1 MMYRTFFFVLLI
13 FTLPLLQA
21 NRNVS
26 NDSLEYLLN
35 LIDHKAKYMAMKER
49 HINELETALTAVS
62 GPDSLLYAAHKR
74 LHQAYATYKSD
85 SAIYYANQN
94 LALGIRQNNTT
105 WVKESKLTLASL
117 YLTGGM
123 YIDSYHLL
131 NEIDSRGLPNDLLI
145 KFYDTWKQFYKFYA
159 FNNPNRQ
166 LYLEK
171 SNAYRDS
178 LLAQLDP
185 LGNHY
190 KIVYAEKLHD
200 QQDYGE
206 AKKLLI
212 SMLDGSKD
220 EDHERAVLAYALASV
235 YQQEGNIEMQKK
247 YYTISAICDI
257 KNAIKENAAMQ
268 ALASLLYSL
277 KQVEAAYKCIT
288 SSMDDAMFGN
298 ARLRT
303 YEVSKI
309 FPIIDSTYQET
320 EAKRKSVLTTF
331 LTIVCILS
339 LFLILAVIYV
349 YLQMR
354 RIARVRQQLSEM
366 NKELQRLNA
375 ALQKSNDDLAL
386 TNAEISNVN
395 VRLTEANQ
403 IKETY
408 IGQFLDLCSVYINKL
423 EGFQLSIKKM
433 VMTQRMGELTKTLKS
448 RTMIDREIKELYTTF
463 DHIFLQ
469 LYPNFVED
477 FNSLLQEGEQ
487 LVVKPNEVLSTE
499 LRIFALIRLGI
510 TDSSKIAN
518 FLHYSTNTIYTYRTK
533 IRNKAAVPR
542 DEFDDLV
549 MKIGRINKIG

>member
-1 MMYRTFFFVLLI
+1 MNRIAL
-13 FTLPLLQA
+13 FTLLLFSLPLFLA
-21 NRNVS
+21 NQPKHNE
-26 NDSLEYLLN
+26 SLDYLLD
-35 LIDHKAKYMAMKER
+35 LIDQKAVYMAVKER
-49 HINELETALTAVS
+49 HINELETTLLTTS
-62 GPDSLLYAAHKR
+62 GQDSLRYQVQKR
-74 LHQAYATYKSD
+74 LYQAYATYKSD
-85 SAIYYANQN
+85 SAIFYANQN
-94 LALGIRQNNTT
+94 LELGMRHKATDWI
-105 WVKESKLTLASL
+105 KESKLTLASL

-131 NEIDSRGLPNDLLI
+131 SGIASHSLPNELLI
-145 KFYDTWKQFYKFYA
+145 KYYDTWKQFYKFYA

-166 LYLEK
+166 FYLER

-185 LGNHY
+185 LTNHY

-200 QQDYGE
+200 QQQFDE
-206 AKKLLI
+206 ARQLLT
-212 SMLDGSKD
+212 SMLERSTA
-220 EDHERAVLAYALASV
+220 EDHERAVLAYALANV
-235 YQQEGNIEMQKK
+235 YHQEGNVEMQQK
-247 YYTISAICDI
+247 YYILSAICDI
-257 KNAIKENAAMQ
+257 KNAIKENASMQ

-277 KQVEAAYKCIT
+277 KQVEPAYKCIK

-303 YEVSKI
+303 YEVAKI
-309 FPIIDSTYQET
+309 FPIIDSAYQEA
-320 EAKRKSVLTTF
+320 EAERKAELTNF
-331 LTIVCILS
+331 LTSVSILS

-354 RIARVRQQLSEM
+354 RIGRVKKQLSEM
-366 NKELQRLNA
+366 NQELQRLNG
-375 ALQKSNDDLAL
+375 ALRKSNEDLAT
-386 TNAEISNVN
+386 TNTQILDVN
-395 VRLTEANQ
+395 TRLTEANQ

-408 IGQFLDLCSVYINKL
+408 IGQFLDLCSVYIKKL
-423 EGFQLSIKKM
+423 EGFQHSIKKM
-433 VMTQRMGELTKTLKS
+433 VMAQRMAELTKILKS

-487 LVVKPNEVLSTE
+487 LAVKPHEVLSTE

-542 DEFDDLV
+542 HEFDDLV
-549 MKIGRINKIG
+549 MKIGRISKIG

>member
-13 FTLPLLQA
+13 FTLPLLLA
-21 NRNVS
+21 NRNAS

-35 LIDHKAKYMAMKER
+35 LIDHKAEYMAIKEL
-49 HINELETALTAVS
+49 HINELETGLTAV
-62 GPDSLLYAAHKR
+62 GGRDSLLYAAHKR

-85 SAIYYANQN
+85 SAIFYANQN
-94 LALGIRQNNTT
+94 LALGMRRNNAA
-105 WVKESKLTLASL
+105 WIMESQLTLASL

-131 NEIDSRGLPNDLLI
+131 NEIDSRGLSNDLLV

-166 LYLEK
+166 MYLEK

-178 LLAQLDP
+178 LLAQLDS

-200 QQDYGE
+200 QQHYDE
-206 AKKLLI
+206 AKTLLI
-212 SMLDGSKD
+212 AMLDRSTD
-220 EDHERAVLAYALASV
+220 EDHERAVLAYALANV

-277 KQVEAAYKCIT
+277 EQVQAAYKCIK

-309 FPIIDSTYQET
+309 FPIIDSAYQAT

-386 TNAEISNVN
+386 TNTEILNVN

-408 IGQFLDLCSVYINKL
+408 IGQFLDLCSVYISKL

-433 VMTQRMGELTKTLKS
+433 VMTQRMGELTKILKS
-448 RTMIDREIKELYTTF
+448 RTMIDQEIKELYTTF

-477 FNSLLQEGEQ
+477 FNSLLQEDEQ

>member
-1 MMYRTFFFVLLI
+1 MNRNFLIILLF
-13 FTLPLLQA
+13 FTLPLVLA
-21 NRNVS
+21 NRDAN
-26 NDSLEYLLN
+26 NDSLDYLLE
-35 LIDHKAKYMAMKER
+35 LIDNKAHYMAMKER
-49 HINELETALTAVS
+49 HINELETTLASLR
-62 GPDSLLYAAHKR
+62 GQDSLQYGVQKR
-74 LHQAYATYKSD
+74 LYQAYATYKSD
-85 SAIYYANQN
+85 SAIFYANES
-94 LALGIRQNNTT
+94 LALGIRQNNTE
-105 WVKESKLTLASL
+105 WIKESKLTLASL

-123 YIDSYHLL
+123 YIDSYQLL
-131 NEIDSRGLPNDLLI
+131 NGIDSPGLSEGLLV
-145 KFYDTWKQFYKFYA
+145 KYYDTWKQFYKFYA

-166 LYLEK
+166 RYLEK

-185 LGNHY
+185 LSNHY

-200 QQDYGE
+200 QQHFDE
-206 AKKLLI
+206 AKKLLA
-212 SMLDGSKD
+212 SMLDRSTD

-277 KQVEAAYKCIT
+277 QQVEAAYKCIK

-309 FPIIDSTYQET
+309 FPIIDSAYQET
-320 EAKRKSVLTTF
+320 ETKRKSVLTTF
-331 LTIVCILS
+331 LAVVCILS

-366 NKELQRLNA
+366 NQELQRLNA
-375 ALQKSNDDLAL
+375 ALRKSNDDLAA
-386 TNAEISNVN
+386 TNTEILNVN
-395 VRLTEANQ
+395 VKLTEANQ

-433 VMTQRMGELTKTLKS
+433 VMAQRMGELTKTLKS

-477 FNSLLQEGEQ
+477 FNSLLLEDEQ
-487 LVVKPNEVLSTE
+487 LVVKPNEVLNTE

-510 TDSSKIAN
+510 TDSFKIAN

-542 DEFDDLV
+542 DEFDDMV
-549 MKIGRINKIG
+549 MKIGRINKMG